1 MPQRFHSDEEL
12 LPPAPFI
19 KRLMAVVYDGL
30 ISVAV
35 LLVTTW
41 GYTIV
46 AGYLVGW
53 EKYERMA
60 EEGSIGAD
68 PILTFVLFFVLYLF
82 FGYFWTRTGQ
92 TLGMQVWRI
101 RIQNLN
107 GISVSW
113 TQALRR
119 YVAAA
124 AIMFVALLGAYYLNA
139 ATLFITLPAIVALF
153 YPINGLSLTDRA
165 SGSIVATIP
174 KEAKEKKDPKTGK
187 KAKKT

>member
-1 MPQRFHSDEEL
+1 MPQRFHSEDEL
-12 LPPAPFI
+12 LPPATFL

-41 GYTIV
+41 AYTIV
-46 AGYLVGW
+46 AGYMVGW
-53 EKYERMA
+53 EKYEKMA
-60 EEGSIGAD
+60 EEGTIGTD
-68 PILTFVLFFVLYLF
+68 PLLTFILFLVLYLF

-101 RIQNLN
+101 RIQNIN
-107 GISVSW
+107 GVSVSW

-124 AIMFVALLGAYYLNA
+124 AILLIALLGAYYLNS
-139 ATLFITLPAIVALF
+139 ATLFVTIPAIVALF
-153 YPINGLSLTDRA
+153 YPINGLSVTDRA
-165 SGSIVATIP
+165 SASIVATLP
-174 KEAKEKKDPKTGK
+174 KEKKKT
-187 KAKKT
+187 

>member
-1 MPQRFHSDEEL
+1 MPQRFHSADEL
-12 LPPAPFI
+12 LAPAPFI

-35 LLVTTW
+35 LLVSTW
-41 GYTIV
+41 AYTIV

-53 EKYERMA
+53 ERYEKMA
-60 EEGSIGAD
+60 EEGAIGAD
-68 PILTFVLFFVLYLF
+68 PILTFVLFLVLYLF
-82 FGYFWTRTGQ
+82 FGYFWTRNGQ

-107 GISVSW
+107 GVSVSW
-113 TQALRR
+113 SQALRR

-124 AIMFVALLGAYYLNA
+124 AILFLALLGAYYLNA
-139 ATLFITLPAIVALF
+139 ATLFVTIPAIAALF

-165 SGSIVATIP
+165 SGSIVAIVP
-174 KEAKEKKDPKTGK
+174 KEEKKR
-187 KAKKT
+187 